1 MSIPTTGRTVA
12 RRSLWRRLV
21 DWFRGTPLPPGPVT
35 RDEEIT
41 YQPTDDSTLLT
52 ALCQGDVYEFQVH
65 TTLVWSA
72 FLPYH
77 DLVAEAG
84 EFTASARDTVR
95 ERIWEVARRFSA
107 YQSVEA
113 EEAIQEALTPQWC
126 YRGASG
132 MVRCRAKVRV
142 LPDPRVREHLLPFER
157 RKLDLEANTALALL
171 RADRFEQVARRWQQL
186 FDTLGHDAMVAYAA
200 QLADP
205 TVSVVVTSLVN
216 QRRASAV
223 ELAKV
228 LQQASKDHEN
238 VGLYEFA
245 SAYDAA
251 LQTLRRQMHLD
262 EGGFPIAAVESGA
275 GS

>member
-1 MSIPTTGRTVA
+1 MSIPTSGRTVA
-12 RRSLWRRLV
+12 RRTLWRRLV
-21 DWFRGTPLPPGPVT
+21 DWFRGTPRGQGPW
-35 RDEEIT
+35 DEEIT

-72 FLPYH
+72 FLPYR
-77 DLVAEAG
+77 DLVAEAD

-95 ERIWEVARRFSA
+95 ERIWEVARRFSP

-113 EEAIQEALTPQWC
+113 EQAIQEALTPQWC
-126 YRGASG
+126 YRSAAG

-142 LPDPRVREHLLPFER
+142 LPDPRVRDHLLPFEQ
-157 RKLDLEANTALALL
+157 RKLDVEANTTLALL

-205 TVSVVVTSLVN
+205 AVSAVVTNLVN
-216 QRRASAV
+216 QRRAGAV
-223 ELAKV
+223 QLVDV
-228 LQQASKDHEN
+228 LREASKDHEN
-238 VGLYEFA
+238 IGLYEFA

-262 EGGFPIAAVESGA
+262 EGGFPIAAVDSGA